1 MPPLRGAS
9 SFCVD
14 TPLAK
19 EPKRKFNGP
28 WVAMKASSA
37 LWLQPAPCGGR
48 ELQRRVCL
56 LAELYRAS
64 YCAHGVAC
72 CTP

>member
-1 MPPLRGAS
+1 MNIGDVELKSPREYICSVSYP
-9 SFCVD
+9 
-14 TPLAK
+14 
-19 EPKRKFNGP
+19 NGP

-56 LAELYRAS
+56 LAELYA
-64 YCAHGVAC
+64 
-72 CTP
+72 

>member
-1 MPPLRGAS
+1 MVGAWYTATS
-9 SFCVD
+9 YRAQATYFAIMRAYV
-14 TPLAK
+14 TYNPY
-19 EPKRKFNGP
+19 GP

-56 LAELYRAS
+56 LAELYA
-64 YCAHGVAC
+64 
-72 CTP
+72 